1 MCFRNEWSR
10 SRGYH
15 NIPALF
21 EEKAGIIIYIL
32 LKSYFW
38 SVLLSDLADEF
49 LTGKGYDMCR
59 KIVLPLLD

>member
-10 SRGYH
+10 RRGYH
-15 NIPALF
+15 NIPAF
-21 EEKAGIIIYIL
+21 SSKSAGIIIYIL

-49 LTGKGYDMCR
+49 LTGKGYDMHR